1 MEYTYIELL
10 LVREMGYTGDERLLE
25 RPIIGPFGKGSVDIG
40 VVNVRLASGT
50 FRDGQAL
57 PLHPR
62 IHHPQN
68 EVKEAMIADFAPRT
82 ALGQREVRED
92 KCGELGFRQLHRDGR
107 CVRIFASCAHHRWAS
122 CEEF

>member
-1 MEYTYIELL
+1 MKDAYIEFL
-10 LVREMGYTGDERLLE
+10 LVREMPHTSDKRLLE
-25 RPIIGPFGKGSVDIG
+25 RPIIGPFGKRSVDIG

-62 IHHPQN
+62 IQHPQN

-82 ALGQREVRED
+82 ALGHREVRED
-92 KCGELGFRQLHRDGR
+92 KFGELGFRQLHRDGR
-107 CVRIFASCAHHRWAS
+107 CVRIFGSYAHQMRASW
-122 CEEF
+122 EEF